1 MSAMKSGLMTDRDQ
15 RDSIEAAGDRH
26 PVRQQTDLSPRHP
39 LEAPSDRA
47 ALREQ
52 MGRRRKALIGVF
64 VLLLLIVGGWATV
77 AGLRNATLFFRNAD
91 EAIAERVELGDRRFR
106 LQGRVVPS
114 SVAGDSGV
122 TAFEVIHNCAS
133 VSVRHSVDPP
143 DLFESPWIPV
153 VLEGRWVRG
162 DVVTVAGRDTHF
174 FSSDN
179 MLVKH
184 TNEYVAANADR
195 IADPDDPPEGFL
207 DDCPFEMPRL

>member
-1 MSAMKSGLMTDRDQ
+1 MS
-15 RDSIEAAGDRH
+15 
-26 PVRQQTDLSPRHP
+26 DLSPRQP
-39 LEAPSDRA
+39 LDAPSDRA
-47 ALREQ
+47 EARRVL
-52 MGRRRKALIGVF
+52 GYRRKAVVGIV
-64 VLLLLIVGGWATV
+64 VLALLIVGGVATV

-114 SVAGDSGV
+114 SVAVDGGV
-122 TAFEVIHNCAS
+122 TTFEVIHNCAS
-133 VSVRHSVDPP
+133 VAVRHSVDPP

-153 VLEGRWVRG
+153 VLEGRWVLG

-184 TNEYVAANADR
+184 TNEYAAANADR
-195 IADPDDPPEGFL
+195 IGDPDEPPEGFL
-207 DDCPFEMPRL
+207 DDCPFEVPRL

>member
-1 MSAMKSGLMTDRDQ
+1 M
-15 RDSIEAAGDRH
+15 
-26 PVRQQTDLSPRHP
+26 TDLSPRHP
-39 LEAPSDRA
+39 LPAEPDRA
-47 ALREQ
+47 DARRVL
-52 MGRRRKALIGVF
+52 GRRRKAMIVGIA
-64 VLLLLIVGGWATV
+64 VLLVIAAGAATV

-106 LQGRVVPS
+106 LQGRVVPA
-114 SVAGDSGV
+114 SVAVDTGV
-122 TAFEVIHNCAS
+122 TTFEVIHNCAS

-153 VLEGRWVRG
+153 VLEGRWVQG

-184 TNEYVAANADR
+184 TNEYVAANEGRLPNPNEA
-195 IADPDDPPEGFL
+195 PEGFL
-207 DDCPFEMPRL
+207 DDCPFEVPRL